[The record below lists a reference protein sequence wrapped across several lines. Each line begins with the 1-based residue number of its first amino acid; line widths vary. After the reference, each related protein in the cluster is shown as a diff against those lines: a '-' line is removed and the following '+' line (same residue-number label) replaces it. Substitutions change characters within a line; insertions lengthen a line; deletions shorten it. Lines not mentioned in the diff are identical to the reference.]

1 MKLIAWVNQKLLVKY
16 YKKASVFIYPSFEAQ
31 GLVVAEALNSS
42 LPVITLKNTGP
53 NYLVGHNDLSVKK
66 ESYNKTIINLS
77 KKLSKVYNEYNNRML
92 NQSYLKRAYK
102 SRYLADK
109 RINWDV
115 MHNNLLKLYK
125 K

>member
-1 MKLIAWVNQKLLVKY
+1 MIHQPL
-16 YKKASVFIYPSFEAQ
+16 
-31 GLVVAEALNSS
+31 
-42 LPVITLKNTGP
+42 ITLKNTGP

-109 RINWDV
+109 RIN
-115 MHNNLLKLYK
+115 
-125 K
+125 